1 MLHWIDDYFGLSQAG
16 TTVRTE
22 IVAGATTFLTMA
34 YIIFV
39 NPAILA
45 EAGMDEGAVFV
56 ATCLAA
62 AAGSALM
69 GLIANYPIAVAPGMG
84 LNAFFTYGVVLG
96 MGHSWEA
103 ALGAVFV
110 SGILFLILSI
120 LPVRGWIINAIP
132 RSQRLAIS
140 AGLGLF
146 LGLIALRNAGIVVDH
161 PATLVGL
168 GNLASATVLLA
179 IGCFVLIGALEA
191 QGVPGAILIGMG
203 AVTALGIVLGVSPFE
218 GLIALPPDIAPTF
231 LAMDVAGAL
240 EIGMVSVVLAFL
252 FVDIFDTA
260 GTLIGVS
267 HRAGLLDEKGNLPRM
282 NRAFISDSSATIA
295 GAAFGTSP
303 VTSYMESA
311 AGVKAGGRTG
321 LTAVVTAVLFLACI
335 FLAPAAATIQDYA
348 TAPAL
353 LYVACVMARG
363 ISEFDWE
370 DVTDFVPGIITVLT
384 MPLTFSIANGI
395 GFGLVAYTAL
405 KLLGGRSE
413 QVSIPLM
420 VVSALFV
427 AKFLWLD
434 G

>member
-1 MLHWIDDYFGLSQAG
+1 MQALFEQLFQLSENG
-16 TTVRTE
+16 TTVRRE
-22 IVAGATTFLTMA
+22 VIAGATTFLTMS

-45 EAGMDEGAVFV
+45 EAGMDKGAVFV

-62 AAGSALM
+62 AVGSALM
-69 GLIANYPIAVAPGMG
+69 ALLANYPIAVAPGMG

-96 MGHSWEA
+96 LGHTWQV

-110 SGILFLILSI
+110 SGILFLVLSV
-120 LPVRGWIINAIP
+120 LPVRAWIINAIP

-146 LGLIALRNAGIVVDH
+146 LGLIALRNAGIVVDN

-168 GNLASATVLLA
+168 GDLSSAPVLLA
-179 IGCFVLIGALEA
+179 IGCFVLIGALDA
-191 QGVPGAILIGMG
+191 RGIPGAILIGMG
-203 AVTALGIVLGVSPFE
+203 AVTAVGIATGVSPFS
-218 GLIALPPDIAPTF
+218 GIVSLPPSMAPTF
-231 LAMDVAGAL
+231 FAMDVGGAL
-240 EIGMVSVVLAFL
+240 EIAMISVVLAFL

-260 GTLIGVS
+260 GTMIGVS

-282 NRAFISDSSATIA
+282 NRAFIADSSATIA

-321 LTAVVTAVLFLACI
+321 LTALVAAGFFLACV
-335 FLAPAAATIQDYA
+335 FLAPAAATIQNYA

-363 ISEFDWE
+363 ISEFDWD
-370 DVTDFVPGIITVLT
+370 DVTDYVPGVVTVLT

-395 GFGLVAYTAL
+395 GFGLITYAAL
-405 KLLGGRSE
+405 KVLGGRRQEASW
-413 QVSIPLM
+413 PLLA
-420 VVSALFV
+420 VCALFI
-427 AKFLWLD
+427 AKFAWLD

>member
-1 MLHWIDDYFGLSQAG
+1 MNLIERWFRLSENG
-16 TTVRTE
+16 TNWRNEV
-22 IVAGATTFLTMA
+22 VAGATTFVTMG

-45 EAGMDEGAVFV
+45 DAGMDEGAVFV

-62 AAGSALM
+62 ALGSFLM
-69 GLIANYPIAVAPGMG
+69 GVVANYPIAVAPGMG

-96 MGHSWEA
+96 LGYTWQA

-120 LPVRGWIINAIP
+120 LPVRTWIINAIP

-161 PATLVGL
+161 SATLVGL
-168 GNLASATVLLA
+168 GDLSSAPVLLA
-179 IGCFVLIGALEA
+179 VGCFVLIGALDA
-191 QGVPGAILIGMG
+191 RGIPGAILIGMG
-203 AVTALGIVLGVSPFE
+203 VATAIGVALGVSPFE
-218 GLIALPPDIAPTF
+218 GIVSLPPSIAPTF
-231 LAMDVAGAL
+231 MAMDIASAL
-240 EIGMVSVVLAFL
+240 EIGMISVVLAFL

-267 HRAGLLDEKGNLPRM
+267 HRAGLLDQHGNLPRM
-282 NRAFISDSSATIA
+282 NRAFISDSGATIA
-295 GAAFGTSP
+295 GAALGTSP

-321 LTAVVTAVLFLACI
+321 LTAVVVAFLFLASV
-335 FLAPAAATIQDYA
+335 FLAPAAATIQNYA

-353 LYVACVMARG
+353 LFVACIMARG
-363 ISEFDWE
+363 ISEFDWN
-370 DVTDFVPGIITVLT
+370 DVTDYVPGIVTVLT

-395 GFGLVAYTAL
+395 GFGLIAYAAL
-405 KLLGGRSE
+405 KLFGGRHQE
-413 QVSIPLM
+413 VSMPLL
-420 VVSALFV
+420 VVCALFI
-427 AKFLWLD
+427 AKFIWL
-434 G
+434 GE